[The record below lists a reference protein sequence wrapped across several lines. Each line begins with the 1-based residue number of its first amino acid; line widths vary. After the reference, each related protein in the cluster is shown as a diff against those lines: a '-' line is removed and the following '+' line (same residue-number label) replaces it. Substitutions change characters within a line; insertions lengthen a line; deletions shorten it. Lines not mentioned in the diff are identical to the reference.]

1 MNDETKQ
8 MAIMLAIAVAAAVG
22 FVTAMGIVAV
32 FIAKIAG

>member
-22 FVTAMGIVAV
+22 IVTAMGIVAV
-32 FIAKIAG
+32 IITQMMG